1 ALRALEQRTGA
12 DHGPARDRPG
22 VREGAGQG
30 VAGPRVRPELVLRR
44 QGRRDLRLRRLPRA
58 ELTPR
63 AAAPPGA
70 SRSRRALAPPR
81 AAIVRFRARS
91 VPEVARNLTIPH
103 RAARRGRPA
112 APAAVRT
119 APPRGA
125 RRRRDMR
132 TLWVGTSWK
141 MTKTLAEARAWAEG
155 LRDHLAGATDPA
167 VQPFVIPSF
176 TATTTVAGILGEKS
190 PALLGVQNA
199 HWEDAG
205 AWTGEVSV
213 AQAKD
218 AGAQIVEIGH
228 SERREHFGETTRTTQ
243 LKVAAALRHGLTPL
257 LCIGESAEV
266 KEAGGSSDF
275 ILDQARGALAGL
287 SPEELSR
294 VVIAY
299 EPIWAIGEAGRPATV
314 PELID
319 PFAALGAEYGGKVT
333 GLLYGGSVNL
343 DNA

>member
-1 ALRALEQRTGA
+1 GEDRGRRGGSGPAELRHRPGRRDRGEQGARRPRRHRARPLLRPALRALQQRTGA

-44 QGRRDLRLRRLPRA
+44 QGRRHLRLRRLPRA

-63 AAAPPGA
+63 EAAPPRA

-81 AAIVRFRARS
+81 AGIVRFRARS
-91 VPEVARNLTIPH
+91 VPEVARNLTILH
-103 RAARRGRPA
+103 RAARRCLIPRPA
-112 APAAVRT
+112 AAVRT

-125 RRRRDMR
+125 RRRRDMS

-176 TATTTVAGILGEKS
+176 TATTTVAGILGEDS

-266 KEAGGSSDF
+266 KEAGGSSEF
-275 ILDQARGALAGL
+275 ILDQARGALDGL
-287 SPEELSR
+287 
-294 VVIAY
+294 
-299 EPIWAIGEAGRPATV
+299 
-314 PELID
+314 
-319 PFAALGAEYGGKVT
+319 
-333 GLLYGGSVNL
+333 
-343 DNA
+343 